1 MSAETRQ
8 LRGGDALSQAHHRCG
23 DRPGMNPRTDARSRC
38 AGVTRVGTVGDVVVG
53 SEAVTVSCADA
64 VS

>member
-1 MSAETRQ
+1 
-8 LRGGDALSQAHHRCG
+8 
-23 DRPGMNPRTDARSRC
+23 MNPRTDARSRC